1 MNHNTIILTA
11 AGIKMKTLV
20 VITSIYHHARCCR
33 TVEHASNV
41 FMCFNMF
48 TSRIY
53 LEHADDVL
61 KAVKEIVEE
70 GVPELSAKDGM
81 KDGSSSSWP
90 TLNK

>member
-1 MNHNTIILTA
+1 
-11 AGIKMKTLV
+11 MKTLV
-20 VITSIYHHARCCR
+20 VITSIYHHARCCQ

-70 GVPELSAKDGM
+70 GIPELSAL